1 MLLKFVLVIKYERG
15 RHMDRQFWVLYFNI
29 FLVFLAIGLII
40 PVMPVFLTDLN
51 LTGSDL
57 GLMVAVF
64 ALAQMII
71 SPFGGNLADKIGK
84 KIIIVVGLG
93 FFTISEVMF
102 AVGYE
107 FSTLMI
113 SRVMGGISAA
123 LIMPGV
129 TGLIGD
135 LSKPSEKA
143 KNFGYM
149 AAVISLGFILGPG
162 VGGALAA
169 SSHRLPFFVAAG
181 LGVLAIICS
190 ILFIKERKKS
200 TTVTHTHID
209 TAAMKKIDMKVFI
222 TPVILTFI
230 LAFGLSAF
238 ETLFSL
244 YTAYKVD
251 YKPLDISIAITGGGI
266 FGAIFQLFFFDKFMK
281 YMKELPF
288 IVYSLIYSAIVLFI
302 LTLVNSYWSVMVIS
316 FIVFIGF
323 DLIRPALTNYFSNI
337 AGDRQG
343 FAGGLNS
350 TFTSMGN
357 FVAPLAAGTLFD
369 VNVEFP
375 LYLSIVVMLVG
386 VGVIFIEQQLQKR
399 IAAKS

>member
-1 MLLKFVLVIKYERG
+1 
-15 RHMDRQFWVLYFNI
+15 MDRQFWVLYFNI

-71 SPFGGNLADKIGK
+71 SLFGGNLADKIGK

-350 TFTSMGN
+350 CLLYTSD
-357 FVAPLAAGTLFD
+357 AAD
-369 VNVEFP
+369 D
-375 LYLSIVVMLVG
+375 
-386 VGVIFIEQQLQKR
+386 LQPV
-399 IAAKS
+399 